1 MRFSVAPGALLV
13 LVATP
18 LAAQTPQRYT
28 VSGDNVAIYNLAG
41 TVRVEAGSAG
51 DVVVEVTRGGSDAA
65 KLDVQTGPLGGR
77 QALRIIYPDD
87 DIVYPAMGYHSSSTI
102 DVRDD
107 GTFDDNDHDHDRHFF
122 GRGHRVRIRGDGSGL
137 EAYADLRVLV
147 PAGRRVAIHLA
158 VGKMTATNVNGDITL
173 DASSADVTASGV
185 SGSLVANTGSGDV
198 HATDITGDLNLDT
211 GSGNVTVTRAKS
223 DDIDIDTGSG
233 DVTLD
238 HATGKT
244 LKIDTGSGNADA
256 TAVQADDLK
265 IDTGSG
271 DVTLELLAGGGTID
285 VDTGSGEVN
294 LTLPESY
301 GADVV
306 LDTGSGGIDLGGIPV
321 TVRKIQEDHVEGRI
335 GDGKGRL
342 HVETGSGE
350 VKLKKA

>member
-1 MRFSVAPGALLV
+1 MRTSVVPAALV
-13 LVATP
+13 LLAALP

-41 TVRVEAGSAG
+41 AIHVAAGTAG
-51 DVVVEVTRGGSDAA
+51 DVVVEVTRGGADGA
-65 KLDVQTGPLGGR
+65 KLDVQTGPIGSR
-77 QALRIIYPDD
+77 QTLRVMYPDD
-87 DIVYPAMGYHSSSTI
+87 EIVYPALGNHSSTTL

-107 GTFDDNDHDHDRHFF
+107 GTFDYTHDHRFF
-122 GRGHRVRIRGDGSGL
+122 GGRRVRIRGDGSGM

-158 VGKMTATNVNGDITL
+158 VGKLTATNVNGQLTL
-173 DASSADVTASGV
+173 SASSADVTASGIT
-185 SGSLVANTGSGDV
+185 GSLDANTGSGDV
-198 HATDITGDLNLDT
+198 HATDIAGDLKLDT
-211 GSGNVTVTRAKS
+211 GSGTVSVTRAKG
-223 DDIDIDTGSG
+223 DDLSVNTGSG
-233 DVTLD
+233 DVTID
-238 HATGKT
+238 HAEGRS

-256 TAVQADDLK
+256 TAVKADDLK

-294 LTLPESY
+294 LTLPAGY

-321 TVRKIQEDHVEGRI
+321 QVRKVQQDHVEGRI
-335 GDGKGRL
+335 GDGRGRL
-342 HVETGSGE
+342 HVETGSGG
-350 VKLKKA
+350 VRLKRA

>member
-1 MRFSVAPGALLV
+1 MRTSVVPGVLI
-13 LVATP
+13 LVAAIP

-41 TVRVEAGSAG
+41 AVRVEAGSAG
-51 DVVVEVTRGGSDAA
+51 DVVVEVTRGGSDGA
-65 KLDVQTGPLGGR
+65 KLDVQTGPIGTR
-77 QALRIIYPDD
+77 QTLRVIYPDD
-87 DIVYPAMGYHSSSTI
+87 DIVYPALGWHSSSTL

-107 GTFDDNDHDHDRHFF
+107 GTFDDDHNDRHSF
-122 GRGHRVRIRGDGSGL
+122 GRGRRVRIRGDGSGV

-158 VGKMTATNVNGDITL
+158 VGKMTATNVKGELTL
-173 DASSADVTASGV
+173 DASSADITVNGVT
-185 SGSLVANTGSGDV
+185 GSLVANTGSGDV

-211 GSGNVTVTRAKS
+211 GSGNVSVTRAS
-223 DDIDIDTGSG
+223 GDDLSIDTGSG
-233 DVTLD
+233 DVTID
-238 HATGKT
+238 HAEGRS

-256 TAVQADDLK
+256 TAVKADDLK

-271 DVTLELLAGGGTID
+271 DVTLELLAGGGIID

-294 LTLPESY
+294 LTLPPDY

-321 TVRKIQEDHVEGRI
+321 TVRKVQEDHIEGRI

-342 HVETGSGE
+342 HVETGSGG
-350 VKLKKA
+350 VRLKKA